1 MITRY
6 VLFLT
11 TKDDTEGN
19 PRRMKV
25 TYLSAGGNNVAKPD
39 GTRTHKIVA
48 VSEGKDCPETPPDDA
63 HVLAVTASCYNDWVK
78 NVRKMF
84 AQELWNKGD

>member
-11 TKDDTEGN
+11 TKDDTEGK

-25 TYLSAGGNNVAKPD
+25 TYLSAGGNNVSLPN
-39 GTRTHKIVA
+39 GTRTHKITA
-48 VSEGKDCPETPPDDA
+48 VMEGEKCPETPPDDA
-63 HVLAVTASCYNDWVK
+63 HVFTVTPSCYNEWIK
-78 NVRKMF
+78 NVRK
-84 AQELWNKGD
+84 AYAEELWNRGD